1 MTKVDVYSK
10 SNELMTNSV
19 NVSEVFDRDHREVK
33 RSISRLHCSENFKRE
48 NYSLST
54 YKTSQGKVL
63 ECIDMTFDGF
73 VFLCMGF
80 KGKRAAEFKEAYIK
94 EFNRMRAE
102 QNAISNLV
110 DEVSRE
116 GIELK
121 EAGKKWSE
129 LGHQIRSSK
138 KVHKKK
144 VESVINE
151 IQIKLDI

>member
-1 MTKVDVYSK
+1 MKNIKVYKEGSEIK
-10 SNELMTNSV
+10 TNSK
-19 NVSEVFDRDHREVK
+19 NVAEVFGKSHRHVK
-33 RSISRLHCSENFKRE
+33 RDIEELDCSDEFRMSNFGQSYYISKQNKK
-48 NYSLST
+48 LS
-54 YKTSQGKVL
+54 
-63 ECIDMTFDGF
+63 CIEMTFNGF
-73 VFLCMGF
+73 VFLCMGYRGL
-80 KGKRAAEFKEAYIK
+80 KAAQFKESYIQ
-94 EFNRMRAE
+94 EFERMRAD

-138 KVHKKK
+138 KVHKQK